1 MHTLNAYMKD
11 LMCGHLCLYIGVNN
25 YTIFWRLVGCIP
37 KGFNSVINKFSRIY
51 PSRDQESHFTEKMQN
66 LQQTLTE
73 ERDKVVMNANQ
84 QKSMLEESLHHT
96 KSEEQ
101 RLRTKLAEAEEVRFF
116 LFCFVSSIYI
126 YLTYP
131 SLKGR
136 TTQPISRFK
145 KSSVVESNENEFGLM
160 LLRLLGML
168 SSQLEE
174 NVTICHGL
182 MVARVFPRAIAI
194 YQMLKQRR
202 STLGRTRF
210 PALGARSVYKLYNIN
225 YPND

>member
-1 MHTLNAYMKD
+1 MHTLNAYLKD

-51 PSRDQESHFTEKMQN
+51 PSRDQESHYTEKMQN
-66 LQQTLTE
+66 LQLTLTE

-116 LFCFVSSIYI
+116 LFCFVLFCFKHLYLSNVSFAQGKDNAAYI
-126 YLTYP
+126 E
-131 SLKGR
+131 
-136 TTQPISRFK
+136 IFK
-145 KSSVVESNENEFGLM
+145 KVQLSNLM
-160 LLRLLGML
+160 KMNL
-168 SSQLEE
+168 
-174 NVTICHGL
+174 V
-182 MVARVFPRAIAI
+182 
-194 YQMLKQRR
+194 
-202 STLGRTRF
+202 
-210 PALGARSVYKLYNIN
+210 
-225 YPND
+225 

>member
-11 LMCGHLCLYIGVNN
+11 LMCGHLCLFIGVNN

-51 PSRDQESHFTEKMQN
+51 PSRDQESHYTEKMQN
-66 LQQTLTE
+66 LQLTLTE

-116 LFCFVSSIYI
+116 LFCFVLFCFKHLYLSNVSFAQGKDNTAYI
-126 YLTYP
+126 EI
-131 SLKGR
+131 LKKFSCR
-136 TTQPISRFK
+136 I
-145 KSSVVESNENEFGLM
+145 
-160 LLRLLGML
+160 
-168 SSQLEE
+168 
-174 NVTICHGL
+174 
-182 MVARVFPRAIAI
+182 
-194 YQMLKQRR
+194 
-202 STLGRTRF
+202 
-210 PALGARSVYKLYNIN
+210 
-225 YPND
+225 

>member
-1 MHTLNAYMKD
+1 MHTLNTYLKD
-11 LMCGHLCLYIGVNN
+11 LMGGHLCFFMGVNN

-51 PSRDQESHFTEKMQN
+51 PSRDQESHYTEKMQN

-136 TTQPISRFK
+136 TTQPISRF
-145 KSSVVESNENEFGLM
+145 
-160 LLRLLGML
+160 
-168 SSQLEE
+168 
-174 NVTICHGL
+174 
-182 MVARVFPRAIAI
+182 
-194 YQMLKQRR
+194 
-202 STLGRTRF
+202 
-210 PALGARSVYKLYNIN
+210 
-225 YPND
+225 

>member
-1 MHTLNAYMKD
+1 M
-11 LMCGHLCLYIGVNN
+11 GVNN

-51 PSRDQESHFTEKMQN
+51 PSRDQESHYTEKMQN

-131 SLKGR
+131 SPKGR
-136 TTQPISRFK
+136 TTQPILRF
-145 KSSVVESNENEFGLM
+145 
-160 LLRLLGML
+160 
-168 SSQLEE
+168 
-174 NVTICHGL
+174 
-182 MVARVFPRAIAI
+182 
-194 YQMLKQRR
+194 
-202 STLGRTRF
+202 
-210 PALGARSVYKLYNIN
+210 
-225 YPND
+225 